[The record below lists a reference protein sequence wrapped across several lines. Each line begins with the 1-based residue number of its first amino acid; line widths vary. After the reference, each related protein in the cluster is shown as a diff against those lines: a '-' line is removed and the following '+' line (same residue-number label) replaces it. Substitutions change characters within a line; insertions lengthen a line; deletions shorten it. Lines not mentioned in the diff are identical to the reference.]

1 MPDIIN
7 ERIMKYR
14 KSKKISQKDIA
25 EKLGCNYTTYSQ
37 REREGTFHALE
48 VAKIA
53 EIFNVDARLLL
64 YGKIPEP
71 KPFQLE
77 PTPPTQEP
85 SDYPKKLDT
94 TFWVIDKL
102 PRYKDPYIDKNAS
115 ECIVGYKYI
124 NAEITHMEKCFLKML
139 KQIPKENLKKLTQV
153 MRELEK

>member
-7 ERIMKYR
+7 EHIKKYR
-14 KSKKISQKDIA
+14 KEKKIQQTEMAK
-25 EKLGCNYTTYSQ
+25 KLGYNYTTYSQ
-37 REREGTFHALE
+37 KEREGTFHALE

-53 EIFNVDARLLL
+53 EILDIDVRLLL
-64 YGKIPEP
+64 YGEIPEEPQPSYP
-71 KPFQLE
+71 KSTPKE
-77 PTPPTQEP
+77 PA
-85 SDYPKKLDT
+85 DYPKTLDT

-102 PRYKDPYIDKNAS
+102 PRYKNPYIDKNAS